1 MNEGVPD
8 RSSSAAVPK
17 GGQVTETVLPLAQ
30 KAAQLLAERGFEN
43 ARLESELLLA
53 HVLQIK
59 RLDLY
64 LQFERPLN
72 NRELEAFRAA
82 VRRRLKHEP
91 LQYIVG
97 SAAFRHI
104 ELVVDRRV
112 LIPRPETEVLVGC
125 AIQWARQ
132 QGGVAA
138 ALDIGTGSGAIALS
152 LAHEKAAAHVVAT
165 DISEAALEVA
175 RANAQRLA
183 LAERVDFRAGPVWQA
198 VQAGEVFDIVISN
211 PPYIAPEERTSLQP
225 EVRDWEPAAALFAEA
240 QGLAVI
246 REIAAGA
253 PVHMRPRGLLALE
266 VAPTQAEAVAGE
278 LRAAGYFEDVQ
289 VVRDLAGRDRIV
301 TAVRKADR

>member
-1 MNEGVPD
+1 
-8 RSSSAAVPK
+8 
-17 GGQVTETVLPLAQ
+17 VTETVLPLAQ

-43 ARLESELLLA
+43 ARLEAELLLA
-53 HVLQIK
+53 HVLQVK

-72 NRELEAFRAA
+72 NQELEAFRAA
-82 VRRRLKHEP
+82 VRRRLKREP

-97 SAAFRHI
+97 SAAFRHL

-152 LAHEKAAAHVVAT
+152 LAHEKAAARIVAT

-175 RANAQRLA
+175 RGNAQRLE
-183 LAERVDFRAGPVWQA
+183 LAGRVDFRAGPVWQA
-198 VQAGEVFDIVISN
+198 VHAGEVFDIVISN
-211 PPYIAPEERTSLQP
+211 PPYIAPEERPSLQP

-246 REIAAGA
+246 REIAGGA
-253 PVHMRPRGLLALE
+253 PAHMRPRGLLALE
-266 VAPTQAEAVAGE
+266 VAPTQAQAVADE

-301 TAVRKADR
+301 TAVRKAD